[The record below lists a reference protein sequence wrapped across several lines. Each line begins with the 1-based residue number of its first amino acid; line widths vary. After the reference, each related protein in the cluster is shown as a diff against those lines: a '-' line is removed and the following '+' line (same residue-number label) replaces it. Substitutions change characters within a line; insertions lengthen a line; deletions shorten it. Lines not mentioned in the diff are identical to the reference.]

1 MRIIVCPH
9 ELAMGGSQINA
20 IELAA
25 VMNDRGHDVVVFAP
39 DGVLAEKVAGLGLER
54 VSAPDGTKLS
64 IAWTRQLI
72 RLAKDRETNLVHTYE
87 WAPSLGAAYGLRS
100 LLGTAQVMTVLS
112 MDVPGFLPADIPL
125 MVGTPELAAGLSR
138 HRNIGVMEPPIDTLA
153 NRSTNVS
160 AARNRWGIG
169 TRELIVS
176 VVCRMTDE
184 LDKANGVLS
193 SIDAVDQLAE
203 RFPVRLLVVGEGPAL
218 GRIRARAASANAQHG
233 RRVIDVVG
241 HMQDPRDAYE
251 CADVVLGMG
260 SSILRAMSFSKPV
273 VVQGSQGYWE
283 LLTPDTADR
292 FLWSGFYGSQGAG
305 CLDLLLILERLL
317 GSQALRSE
325 FGTWNRDLVVSR
337 FSLTVAADKLEEL
350 YHRTLA
356 EPRRSGEAVLSLSMS
371 MARLAKFRVEHALE
385 QRAAS

>member
-25 VMNDRGHDVVVFAP
+25 AMNDRGHEVVVFAP
-39 DGVLAEKVAGLGLER
+39 DGVLAEKVAAIGLER
-54 VSAPDGTKLS
+54 VSAPRGTRLS
-64 IAWTRQLI
+64 LAWTRRLI
-72 RLAKDRETNLVHTYE
+72 RLAKDRKTDLVHTYE

-100 LLGTAQVMTVLS
+100 LPGTAQVMTILS

-125 MVGTPELAAGLSR
+125 VVGTPELAAGLGR
-138 HRNIGVMEPPIDTLA
+138 HRNVNVMEPPIDTLA
-153 NRSTNVS
+153 NRSSDVS
-160 AARNRWGIG
+160 AARSRWGAG
-169 TRELIVS
+169 TGELLVS

-218 GRIRARAASANAQHG
+218 GRIRERAASANLKHG
-233 RRVIDVVG
+233 RQVIDVVG

-251 CADVVLGMG
+251 GADVVLGMG
-260 SSILRAMSFSKPV
+260 SSILRAMSYSKPV
-273 VVQGSQGYWE
+273 VVQGAHGYWE
-283 LLTPDTADR
+283 LLSADTADT

-305 CLDLLLILERLL
+305 WLDLLPILEQLL
-317 GSQALRSE
+317 GSQSLRSE
-325 FGTWNRDLVVSR
+325 LGTWNRDLVVSR
-337 FSLTVAADKLEEL
+337 FSLTVAADKLEGL
-350 YHRTLA
+350 YNQTFA
-356 EPRRSGEAVLSLSMS
+356 EPHRSGRAVLSLSMS
-371 MARLAKFRVEHALE
+371 TARLAKFRVDHALA
-385 QRAAS
+385 QRSAS